1 MKNAKYKVFLFITT
15 ISISVVAGANPFIDA
30 MKKQPRIS
38 VATTYHGWAS
48 EGTHV
53 LNHIRIRPLDN
64 VTVPGDMTTLEYERR
79 NGSVKNFGDYIAS
92 MYINKN
98 CATKEIKE
106 AINKYGYTIDVKVVA
121 HDTNEIISSKT
132 MKYCK

>member
-1 MKNAKYKVFLFITT
+1 MTT
-15 ISISVVAGANPFIDA
+15 IGLSYSLVKISTKCAPA
-30 MKKQPRIS
+30 
-38 VATTYHGWAS
+38 
-48 EGTHV
+48 
-53 LNHIRIRPLDN
+53 L
-64 VTVPGDMTTLEYERR
+64 TVPGGMTTLEYERR

>member
-64 VTVPGDMTTLEYERR
+64 VTVPGGMTTLEYERR

-98 CATKEIKE
+98 CATKKIKE